1 MLTTGM
7 KFFVQITLPSGKPTL
22 YPATVLNLREGAYTA
37 VTTEAVRVLE
47 VGEECII
54 FYEID
59 RDFMK
64 HPARL
69 DAFMTCDPEDE
80 LTTRDLIDLPVS
92 DNLCVFGFQT
102 IGDPVSA
109 ENRQCYRVSTIMA
122 DVNSTIGDEEGCK
135 VLDVSTTGFS
145 VYSSRRHD
153 VGAVL
158 DATLLFED
166 QTFSGKVCVQNVIEH
181 FSGKFRYGMYGI
193 NNASGTCDLEKGR
206 QYINMAIQRQQL
218 RRMTGT
224 D

>member
-1 MLTTGM
+1 MLTAEM
-7 KFFVQITLPSGKPTL
+7 KFFVQIPLPPEKPTL
-22 YPATVLNLREGAYTA
+22 YPATVLNFRDGAYTA
-37 VTTEAVRVLE
+37 VSTEAVRALE
-47 VGEECII
+47 VGAECII

-59 RDFMK
+59 REFMK

-102 IGDPVSA
+102 VGDPVSA
-109 ENRQCYRVSTIMA
+109 ENRQCYRVSTVMA
-122 DVNSTIGDEEGCK
+122 DVTSTIGDEEGCK

-145 VYSSRRHD
+145 VYSSEQYD

-158 DATLLFED
+158 DAKLQFQD
-166 QTFSGKVCVQNVIEH
+166 KTFSGKVCIQNVIEH

-193 NNASGTCDLEKGR
+193 NNATGTCDLEKGR
-206 QYINMAIQRQQL
+206 QYINMEIQRQQL